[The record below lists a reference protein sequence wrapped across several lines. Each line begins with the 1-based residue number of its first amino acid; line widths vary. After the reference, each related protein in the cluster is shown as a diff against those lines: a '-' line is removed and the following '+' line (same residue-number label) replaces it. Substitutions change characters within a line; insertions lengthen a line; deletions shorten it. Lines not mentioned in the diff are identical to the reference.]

1 MPSWTPARRCSVGR
15 ATPAGIPMVPVPE
28 NDNEQATVEALLD
41 LGAGLPEIGAVD
53 AVTATV
59 PR

>member
-1 MPSWTPARRCSVGR
+1 MQPQGATAHAVLDAGPSVLR
-15 ATPAGIPMVPVPE
+15 
-28 NDNEQATVEALLD
+28 NEQATVEALLD
-41 LGAGLPEIGAVD
+41 LATGLPEIGAVD